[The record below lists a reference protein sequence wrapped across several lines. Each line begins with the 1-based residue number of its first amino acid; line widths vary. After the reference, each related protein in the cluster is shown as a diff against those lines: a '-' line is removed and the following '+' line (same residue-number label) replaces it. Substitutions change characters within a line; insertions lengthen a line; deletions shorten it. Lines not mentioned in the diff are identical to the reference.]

1 MGTLSHIN
9 LSLCP
14 WGMCTPQGRGGMV
27 KLEGGNVR
35 RHADIRGIVKGLT
48 FPGIPMFNPLD
59 LLLVLK

>member
-1 MGTLSHIN
+1 
-9 LSLCP
+9 
-14 WGMCTPQGRGGMV
+14 MCTPQGRGGMV